1 MNENKIP
8 KLMTAKEYSKY
19 VQTDVRTVRRWMRKG
34 LLKFTPPPKEHPH
47 YARLIDSSQPR
58 PTKRKKKGA
67 KSTNTAQLKVK
78 STANVT
84 RQVDKR
90 PANIPRQVDKQPA
103 NIPRQVDKRL
113 PKVTSQPQE
122 RKIYTRN
129 PAFEK
134 QLQSSNIKRPAN
146 IPKQFDKQLA
156 NVHRQP
162 SEKIAEQGNGQSAI
176 VLLAIVA
183 FAKPAF
189 DLFQLLCKKMQQQR
203 ESSHINRADAYM
215 SSGSLFQPNQEIA
228 YLPKRTL
235 AEIIFGKQSK
245 K

>member
-8 KLMTAKEYSKY
+8 KLMTAKEYAKY
-19 VQTDVRTVRRWMRKG
+19 VQTDVKTVRRWMRKG

-67 KSTNTAQLKVK
+67 KSTNTAKLKVK

-84 RQVDKR
+84 KQVDKR
-90 PANIPRQVDKQPA
+90 PT
-103 NIPRQVDKRL
+103 NIPRQVDKRP
-113 PKVTSQPQE
+113 PKVTSQPYE

-134 QLQSSNIKRPAN
+134 QLQSLNVKPA
-146 IPKQFDKQLA
+146 A
-156 NVHRQP
+156 NVTRQINKRTPNINNQP
-162 SEKIAEQGNGQSAI
+162 SEKIADQDNGHPLVFLIA
-176 VLLAIVA
+176 LVA
-183 FAKPAF
+183 GLKYGY
-189 DLFQLLCKKMQQQR
+189 DLIQKKMQQKS

-215 SSGSLFQPNQEIA
+215 SSGSLFQPNQEA
-228 YLPKRTL
+228 ASFPKRTL
-235 AEIIFGKQSK
+235 AEILFGKQSK